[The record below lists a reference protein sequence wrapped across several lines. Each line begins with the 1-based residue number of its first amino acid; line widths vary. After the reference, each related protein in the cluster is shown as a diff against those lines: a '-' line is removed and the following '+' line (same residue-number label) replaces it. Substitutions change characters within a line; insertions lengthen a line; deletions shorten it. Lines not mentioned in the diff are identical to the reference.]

1 MITERDSVG
10 GRGRGKEDIQVVEEG
25 EGREV
30 DYLSYF
36 ARAYDAYS

>member
-1 MITERDSVG
+1 MGR
-10 GRGRGKEDIQVVEEG
+10 RGRGKVDIQVVEQG
-25 EGREV
+25 EGGEV